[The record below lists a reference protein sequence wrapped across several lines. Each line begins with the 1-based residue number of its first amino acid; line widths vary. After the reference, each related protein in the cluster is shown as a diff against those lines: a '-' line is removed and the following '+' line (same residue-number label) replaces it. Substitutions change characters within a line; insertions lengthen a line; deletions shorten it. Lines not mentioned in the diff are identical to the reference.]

1 MIVTMTTVGY
11 GDSFPYTLPGRAI
24 SFLLCIW
31 GVFLVSLMV
40 LILFEMLQL
49 SEAEKTA
56 LKVYQKLEI
65 QQELLDASSQV
76 VQSVFFMI
84 KEMRKKEGKSN
95 QRIK

>member
-1 MIVTMTTVGY
+1 MTTVGY

-95 QRIK
+95 ERIK

>member
-1 MIVTMTTVGY
+1 MTTVGY

-65 QQELLDASSQV
+65 
-76 VQSVFFMI
+76 
-84 KEMRKKEGKSN
+84 
-95 QRIK
+95 